1 MTRHWPVWLLSGLLL
16 ITLTGCDLGTTL
28 SGVPPITTPGTP
40 ITVKVGQEFTI
51 TLHANATTG
60 YQWSL
65 VGPPD
70 PARVAL
76 VGTGSRYVRTEG
88 DAPGSGGVEIWTF
101 KAVGAGQATITLL
114 YSRPNDPNVPTGA
127 KETFTVDVQ

>member
-1 MTRHWPVWLLSGLLL
+1 MTHGWPGWVLGGLLL
-16 ITLTGCDLGTTL
+16 IGLAGCDLGSTL
-28 SGVPPITTPGTP
+28 SGVPPINTPGVP

-51 TLHANATTG
+51 TLHSNATTG

-65 VGPPD
+65 VGTLD
-70 PARVAL
+70 ATRVAL

-114 YSRPNDPNVPTGA
+114 YSRPNDPNVPAGSQ
-127 KETFTVDVQ
+127 ETFTVDVQ